1 MLHKLYHPEVF
12 QGTLRKKHYFEGWYF
27 KHVTTDQ
34 LCVVSFIPG
43 ISLDDKDTHAFIQI
57 LDGRSGKSFYIRYPL
72 NEFKWDRK
80 KMFIRIGSSV
90 FTEGYIRLDIAS
102 NEINVGGQIDYTN
115 VVKYPGSL
123 FSPGIMGWYS
133 FVPFMECKHGII
145 SVVHDLSGK
154 ISFDGEVIDFGGGK
168 GYSEKDWGVSFPE
181 GWIWVQ
187 SCNFPEHDTSFTL
200 SIAKIPWLGS
210 HFTGFICYVYS
221 GKKFYLFSTYNRS
234 IISNVIRENNKVEI
248 TIKNEQFTL
257 GITVFKNSYGDLI
270 APDSGRMSRTIR
282 ESTDSEVQLRLDDK
296 SGESIYSGTGKN
308 AGLEIE
314 EKIFDYI

>member
-1 MLHKLYHPEVF
+1 MLRKLYHPEVF

-27 KHVTTDQ
+27 KHVTADQ
-34 LCVVSFIPG
+34 SRVVSFIPG
-43 ISLDDKDTHAFIQI
+43 ISLDGNETHAFIQI
-57 LDGRSGKSFYIRYPL
+57 LDGRSGRSFYIRYSL
-72 NEFKWDRK
+72 NEFKWNRK
-80 KMFIRIGSSV
+80 NMYIRVGSSI

-102 NEINVGGQIDYTN
+102 DEIKVGGQIDYSN
-115 VVKYPGSL
+115 VVKYPRSL

-154 ISFDGEVIDFGGGK
+154 ISLDGELTDFAGGK
-168 GYSEKDWGVSFPE
+168 GYCEKDWGVSFPE

-210 HFTGFICYVYS
+210 YFTGFICYVYS
-221 GKKFYLFSTYNRS
+221 GKRFYLFSTYNKS
-234 IISNVIRENNKVEI
+234 IISEVIRGSDKIGI
-248 TIKNEQFTL
+248 TIKNDRHTL
-257 GITVFKNSYGDLI
+257 GVTIIKNSYGDLI
-270 APDSGRMSRTIR
+270 APVSGKMSRTIR
-282 ESTDSEVQLRLDDK
+282 ESADSEVHLRLENN
-296 SGESIYSGTGKN
+296 SGELIYTGNGKN

-314 EKIFDYI
+314 EKVFDYI